1 VCGAWDTVA
10 SMNPLD
16 SVPSAGEAQPSAKA
30 TTGADHRQAEASP
43 MPDQGPGALHLRVL
57 DGEERNKLRVLKAA
71 TETNAPIY
79 LAILAVFVAARERY
93 EVEIRTERIAA
104 ELTGAGID
112 VEGLDPA
119 LEQLRDWGNLTLT
132 QDTVRVSRL
141 EDFRRRRSLWQLTAA
156 GQASHEA
163 VLAVLGA
170 SDQGGSLQRTLF
182 RDIRDNLALLA
193 DAIDRADAEQVYL
206 RLRDLDGSLRELAAN
221 ARDFHAAVAQLRREH
236 DVDPARFLVYKD
248 LLIDYLEQFLD
259 HLMTQR
265 GLVARGVEAVNERG
279 IERLGEL
286 AAAGDDSA
294 GLFDT
299 GDRAALWRNRWTG
312 LSDWFVSV
320 GDRPSGADDL
330 TAATTT
336 AIRELLALLRQVT
349 ESARRSITR
358 ASELLVLARWFRR
371 IDDRAAAELFDAAF
385 GLGRPLHLSDGE
397 TDDEPVAASDSWW
410 DAPPVNVPVT
420 LREHGRR
427 PSPGRPAQATDY
439 ALTKAQLMA
448 EHRAAQSARAEA
460 AARLCARPVEGRVL
474 SDAEATILF
483 ELLDRAAHLRSV
495 GDEPGSDDPVRVEGA
510 QATFRCDP
518 DGMVIQTRRGSLT
531 IGEHRLH
538 IESVGATP

>member
-1 VCGAWDTVA
+1 MDL
-10 SMNPLD
+10 PD
-16 SVPSAGEAQPSAKA
+16 SVHSAEPAQPSSAD
-30 TTGADHRQAEASP
+30 TTGANGRQVEVAPLVDRGAGVEH
-43 MPDQGPGALHLRVL
+43 GPGAMHLRLL

-71 TETNAPIY
+71 TEANAPIY

-104 ELTGAGID
+104 ELAAAGLGT
-112 VEGLDPA
+112 EGLEPA
-119 LEQLRDWGNLTLT
+119 LEQLRDWGNLTWT

-141 EDFRRRRSLWQLTAA
+141 EDFRRRRALWQLTAA
-156 GQASHEA
+156 GQASHDA

-193 DAIDRADAEQVYL
+193 DAIDRSDAEQVYL

-236 DVDPARFLVYKD
+236 DADPARFLVYKD

-265 GLVARGVEAVNERG
+265 GLVARGVEAVNQRG
-279 IERLGEL
+279 VERLGEL

-299 GDRAALWRNRWTG
+299 DDRAERWCNRWTG
-312 LSDWFVSV
+312 LADWFVSV

-336 AIRELLALLRQVT
+336 AIRELLALLRRVT
-349 ESARRSITR
+349 ESARRPITR

-397 TDDEPVAASDSWW
+397 ADDETVAASDSWW

-439 ALTKAQLMA
+439 SVTKAQLMA
-448 EHRAAQSARAEA
+448 EHRSAQTARAEA

-510 QATFRCDP
+510 QATFRPDP
-518 DGMVIQTRRGSLT
+518 DGMVIRTRRGSLT

-538 IESVGATP
+538 IEPVGATS